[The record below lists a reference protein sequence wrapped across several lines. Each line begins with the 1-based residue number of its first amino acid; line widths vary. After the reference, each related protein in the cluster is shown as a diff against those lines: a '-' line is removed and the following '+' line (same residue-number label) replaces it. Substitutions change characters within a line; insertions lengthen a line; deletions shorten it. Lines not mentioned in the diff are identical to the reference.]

1 MKKTLYYL
9 VIIASV
15 FGLFG
20 EWMIDF
26 TLLGISVENSL
37 IIHNVVCLILIL
49 AAFFLLL
56 FSFFKKDL
64 SIQKDRYSSLMQKA
78 LKTERNNH
86 SLEVN
91 TCELLMKIDLLKE
104 ELAAEKR
111 LSSSRKAN
119 IAKLSKKL
127 KNTK

>member
-9 VIIASV
+9 VIIASI

-91 TCELLMKIDLLKE
+91 TYELLMKIDLLKE